1 MTRFIA
7 CFAVATLVGGCGTIP
22 IAAKDDTDVVPGL
35 AVEKA
40 TKSSSE
46 THTQAASTPG
56 FCAKEHVVVPVN
68 RRHLAIG
75 ACVATVIKSIRF
87 KPPLIGCEVI
97 SDYPFV
103 FKLQ

>member
-7 CFAVATLVGGCGTIP
+7 CFAVATLVGGCGTVS
-22 IAAKDDTDVVPGL
+22 IAAKDGRVTQVATSGLKDV
-35 AVEKA
+35 
-40 TKSSSE
+40 
-46 THTQAASTPG
+46 
-56 FCAKEHVVVPVN
+56 
-68 RRHLAIG
+68 G